1 MGSIPI
7 ARSID
12 IEIQIVYH
20 NVTPKGVLIMPKL
33 PKIALIAVFA
43 AVIMFNFHVL
53 APKAEAPSD
62 PENEISGVLTVQGN
76 TLASYSPLPEPK
88 VRKTI
93 NVIVTAYSSTVFET
107 DDDPFITA
115 SGGYV
120 RDGIVANNLLPFG
133 TRVRLP
139 EIYGDRI
146 FIVEDRMNSRKSDYH
161 FDVWFPDRSDA
172 LIFGA
177 KETYIEILES

>member
-1 MGSIPI
+1 
-7 ARSID
+7 
-12 IEIQIVYH
+12 
-20 NVTPKGVLIMPKL
+20 MPKL
-33 PKIALIAVFA
+33 PKIALIAVFC

-62 PENEISGVLTVQGN
+62 PEKEISRLLTIEEN
-76 TLASYSPLPEPK
+76 SLLAASPLPEPK
-88 VRKTI
+88 VKSRVR
-93 NVIVTAYSSTVFET
+93 VIVTAYSSTIFET

-133 TRVRLP
+133 TKVRLP
-139 EIYGDRI
+139 EIYGDKI
-146 FIVEDRMNSRKSDYH
+146 FVVEDRMNSRKSNYH
-161 FDVWFPDRSDA
+161 FDIWFPNRGDA

-177 KETYIEILES
+177 KKTYVEILES